1 MKQKIALVHH
11 PSVALKI
18 SGFADSPFPAFAAS
32 GIYLGNVYRRI
43 MPPSLARV
51 ASVLERHLPVDVRI
65 VDLRAGDIEE
75 TIKTVDWEGYAIDI
89 RRIGAPPPALDAVI
103 DESDWL
109 GFSSHF
115 TFESG
120 RVRELIAHA
129 KQRKPSIK
137 VMVGGADVKA
147 RPAAYLAFGA
157 DYVCAGDFDPIAFA
171 NHRAPQI
178 VGPYRHPFAEL
189 TTPAFDKLPHLER
202 YTDSHDGPVPDGVRP
217 PIGFPYLTRGCPREC
232 DFCESRR
239 TKFETLDLDAAVG
252 MFDHYHRAGVT
263 TLNFADDNLLLMAA
277 TKDGRVK
284 ILELFR
290 LLREM
295 KFAWEFP
302 NGLEIG
308 RFARGD
314 GVDDELLTALLTH
327 EVDPLTNRVVGG
339 YRLYVPLESFDHRE
353 RYRKLKPFEEQN
365 RVIRWLAQSGLEQIN
380 FGVVIPPD
388 AEEATFRG
396 IADGFTALQQIIRTS
411 GGMEARYAAFH
422 LIPIA
427 EFRGMRTKYSVDEFP
442 EGWNFYFPVY
452 DGTQM
457 TARELFER
465 RIALV
470 QQIDPA
476 NFESMKI
483 GQYTYA

>member
-1 MKQKIALVHH
+1 
-11 PSVALKI
+11 
-18 SGFADSPFPAFAAS
+18 
-32 GIYLGNVYRRI
+32 
-43 MPPSLARV
+43 
-51 ASVLERHLPVDVRI
+51 
-65 VDLRAGDIEE
+65 
-75 TIKTVDWEGYAIDI
+75 
-89 RRIGAPPPALDAVI
+89 
-103 DESDWL
+103 
-109 GFSSHF
+109 
-115 TFESG
+115 
-120 RVRELIAHA
+120 
-129 KQRKPSIK
+129 
-137 VMVGGADVKA
+137 
-147 RPAAYLAFGA
+147 
-157 DYVCAGDFDPIAFA
+157 
-171 NHRAPQI
+171 
-178 VGPYRHPFAEL
+178 
-189 TTPAFDKLPHLER
+189 
-202 YTDSHDGPVPDGVRP
+202 
-217 PIGFPYLTRGCPREC
+217 
-232 DFCESRR
+232 
-239 TKFETLDLDAAVG
+239 
-252 MFDHYHRAGVT
+252 
-263 TLNFADDNLLLMAA
+263 MAA

-411 GGMEARYAAFH
+411 GAMEARYAAFH